1 MPYGGAKKTIAT
13 PDNLPLSETDTNMI
27 EVDGKSFTS
36 QFVVESLEPYVS
48 EERQSRINHVLSN
61 RTRSVVPVVE
71 GLHNSGNI
79 SAVMRS
85 AEGMGFHDFHLI
97 ENQEYFKNSSRT
109 SQGAEK
115 WLNVSRWENT
125 PTCFQHLKSQGYQIV
140 VTELGAK
147 DSLLEVDFTQ
157 KSAIVFGNE
166 ARGISPDALRLAD
179 QRCMLPILGFVESYN
194 ISVAGAL
201 CLQVALQQ
209 REQKLGKS
217 GDLSPE
223 DFLDLKAHYYAKSV
237 RAAGAMLEKFRN
249 EK

>member
-1 MPYGGAKKTIAT
+1 
-13 PDNLPLSETDTNMI
+13 MI
-27 EVDGKSFTS
+27 EVDGKSFSS
-36 QFVVESLEPYVS
+36 QFVVEKLGPYVS
-48 EERQSRINHVLSN
+48 DDRQSRINHVLGN

-97 ENQEYFKNSSRT
+97 ENQDYFKNSSRT

-115 WLNVSRWENT
+115 WLNVSRWKNT
-125 PTCFQHLKSQGYQIV
+125 VACFEQLKEAGYQMV

-147 DSLLEVDFTQ
+147 DSLLDVDFTQ
-157 KSAIVFGNE
+157 KTALVFGNE
-166 ARGISPDALRLAD
+166 ARGISAEALGLAD
-179 QRCMLPILGFVESYN
+179 QRCMLPIHGFVESYN

-209 REQKLGKS
+209 RELKLGKS

-223 DFLDLKAHYYAKSV
+223 DFLDLKASYYVKSV
-237 RAAGAMLEKFRN
+237 RAARAMLDKFETETN
-249 EK
+249 